1 MDKSKSFQTPSFLTY
16 ESKSLDY
23 SIFQLNLFLNGY
35 DEVSKPYKI
44 DYNTLL
50 MSYHL
55 SPGRSLD
62 EFCQDQTIGYFL
74 LNPTYDSAEAREAF
88 CLEIREF
95 LTGL

>member
-1 MDKSKSFQTPSFLTY
+1 MDKPKSSQTSSFLTY

-23 SIFQLNLFLNGY
+23 SLFQLNLFLNGY
-35 DEVSKPYKI
+35 DEVSKPYRI

-55 SPGRSLD
+55 SPGRNLD
-62 EFCQDQTIGYFL
+62 EFCEDQTIGYFL
-74 LNPTYDSAEAREAF
+74 LNPAHDSAEAREAF